1 MSDKNSITQPLKPA
15 EKFDLANKNFKKVYR
30 SRFDSK
36 IGKKY
41 QYLHNWTLQKSIYL
55 LNDIS
60 AYKGNKK
67 MYRRGAIVSVDL
79 GVNVGTELSGN
90 HFAIVLNKN
99 DSPKNDK
106 LTIIPLTS
114 HFHPHTVKLDNT
126 IRDSSIANFKL
137 KFCIQGA
144 LLYALEVIKSK
155 AINDIRHKLDSNTV
169 NFAENTLEDFKKISE
184 PLYDYSKK
192 HITNYNDAINFLI
205 ANSNFY
211 KSNEDIPKLNNILGT
226 SYTEK
231 LQKDLI
237 LFQNVLKKYTS
248 FNKTTYAKVIDITT
262 ISKTRL
268 RKINQF
274 DPIGDIRVS
283 DNILDTIDEEIKSLF
298 LH

>member
-1 MSDKNSITQPLKPA
+1 MPDENSVTQPLKPA

-41 QYLHNWTLQKSIYL
+41 KYLHNWTLQKSNYL

-60 AYKGNKK
+60 AYEGNKK

-90 HFAIVLNKN
+90 HFAIVLNKE

-106 LTIIPLTS
+106 LTIVPLTS
-114 HFHPHTVKLDNT
+114 HPHPHTIKLDNT
-126 IRDSSIANFKL
+126 IKDSSFTNFKL
-137 KFCIQGA
+137 KICIQGT
-144 LLYALEVIKSK
+144 LVYSLSIIQSK
-155 AINDIRHKLDSNTV
+155 ALNDIKYKLGSDPV
-169 NFAENTLEDFKKISE
+169 NFAEEFLEKYKTLYE
-184 PLYDYSKK
+184 PLYVYVKK
-192 HITNYNDAINFLI
+192 HITGYDDAINFLI
-205 ANSNFY
+205 ENSNFY
-211 KSNEDIPKLNNILGT
+211 KNDEDILNNIFET
-226 SYTEK
+226 SYGEK

-237 LFQNVLKKYTS
+237 LLQNVLKKYTS
-248 FNKTTYAKVIDITT
+248 FNKTTYAKVVDITT

-283 DNILDTIDEEIKSLF
+283 NNVLDTIDEEIKSLF